1 MNDGNSFTIIF
12 IAIFIFSGFIPFLE
26 NILACQS
33 PFDLEIIDVIWTI
46 VCSFLIPIFLFSFF
60 YTTSTNISKEDIT
73 LKQPINNST
82 CVSISAPDRWGN
94 KTLTYIDDKG
104 KEASLEIGEDTE
116 IYHKDGKQS
125 KIKYIQKD
133 YYTVINHKIS
143 SEIIEVTIYEK
154 K

>member
-82 CVSISAPDRWGN
+82 CVSISASDRWGN

-143 SEIIEVTIYEK
+143 SEITEVTIYETK
-154 K
+154 